1 MPSSTAGPIAPGVG
15 VRRVAD
21 RPPASAAAR
30 LATDW
35 SRSLRLA
42 APLLNAPMGGVAGG
56 RLASAVTAAGGL
68 GMIGVGSAG
77 SVELLQR
84 EASIPTRDGRAFGI
98 GLLDWAVAREPL
110 LLEAALEA
118 SPVLISVSFGDE
130 WAWVDRVHSA
140 GVVTATQVANVEEA
154 RRAADAGIDVLV
166 ARGAEGGGHGS
177 PEVGTLPLL
186 EGVLDAVALP
196 VLAAGGISTAR
207 GVAAVLAAGASGAWI
222 GTAFAACPESLAS
235 DTTRTALVAA
245 SATDTVTTRV
255 FDLALGHP
263 WPDRFPERILRS
275 EVWERWAGREE
286 VLVADRE
293 EAAELVAARAL
304 GTHGVAPVDAGQGV
318 GGIAESLPAAA
329 VVERLRSGA
338 IELLQAW
345 ATGPRTVGRG

>member
-1 MPSSTAGPIAPGVG
+1 MDDRSPAPG
-15 VRRVAD
+15 
-21 RPPASAAAR
+21 SAG

-42 APLLNAPMGGVAGG
+42 APLVNAPMGGVAGG

-77 SVELLQR
+77 SVESLQR
-84 EASIPTRDGRAFGI
+84 EVAIPARDGQAFGI
-98 GLLDWAVAREPL
+98 GLLDWAVAREPR

-130 WAWVDRVHSA
+130 WTWTDRVHRA
-140 GVVTATQVANVEEA
+140 GIVAVTQVANVEEA
-154 RRAADAGIDVLV
+154 RRAADAGVDVLV

-177 PEVGTLPLL
+177 PEIGTLPLL
-186 EGVLDAVALP
+186 EGVLDAVSLP

-235 DTTRTALVAA
+235 DSARSALVAA

-255 FDLALGHP
+255 FDIALGYP
-263 WPDRFPERILRS
+263 WPERFPERILRTG
-275 EVWERWAGREE
+275 VWERWAGREQS
-286 VLVADRE
+286 LAADRE
-293 EAAELVAARAL
+293 EAAGLVAARARAAD
-304 GTHGVAPVDAGQGV
+304 GAAHVDAGQGV
-318 GGIAESLPAAA
+318 GGITEPRSAAA
-329 VVERLRSGA
+329 VVERLCSGA
-338 IELLQAW
+338 IGLLGVW
-345 ATGPRTVGRG
+345 ATGPRSG